1 MKVLVLGDGL
11 LGSEIVKQSGWDY
24 VSRKT
29 IGTSISDDFELYQIE
44 CYPYEVIV
52 NCIAFTKTYS
62 EDRQSNWDLNFRT
75 VVNLANFCE
84 KEGKK
89 LVQISTDYVY
99 SDSVTNARE
108 TDVPVHC
115 KTWYGYTK
123 LLGDGYAQLNPE
135 NLVIRTSFKPNP
147 FPYDTA
153 VLQVGSFDYVDVIT
167 SNIIKLVENGASG
180 VYNVGSEP
188 KTMYELAKRTNPMV
202 EYSTDSVHELMPRN
216 IIMNTNKMD
225 QFLK

>member
-11 LGSEIVKQSGWDY
+11 LGSEIVKQSGWNY

-29 IGTSISDDFELYQIE
+29 IGTSIVDDFELYQIE
-44 CYPYEVIV
+44 CYPYDVIV

-62 EDRQSNWDLNFRT
+62 EDRQQNWDLNFKM
-75 VVNLANFCE
+75 VVDLSNFCQT
-84 KEGKK
+84 EGKK
-89 LVQISTDYVY
+89 LVHISTDYVY
-99 SDSVTNARE
+99 SDSITHARE

-123 LLGDGYAQLNPE
+123 LLGDGYAQLNPD
-135 NLVIRTSFKPNP
+135 NLIIRTSFKPNP
-147 FPYDTA
+147 FPYDKA
-153 VLQVGSFDYVDVIT
+153 VLQVGSFDYVDVI
-167 SNIIKLVENGASG
+167 SEKIIKLIENGASG

-202 EYSTDSVHELMPRN
+202 EYTTDSVHTLMPRN
-216 IIMNTNKMD
+216 IIMNTNKME